1 MKNSPLITVLLAAVT
16 ASALASL
23 VLCYMCIS
31 STRELR
37 ALQNDAMQFQTKWN
51 VVQRLTADAVEYSKT
66 NPAINPI
73 LESAG
78 LKQRSTPATTTRPA
92 TR

>member
-31 STRELR
+31 SSREFR
-37 ALQNDAMQFQTKWN
+37 ALQSDAMQAQAKLN
-51 VVQRLTADAVEYSKT
+51 VVQHLIADAGEYSKS
-66 NPAINPI
+66 NPAIDPI
-73 LESAG
+73 LESIG
-78 LKQRSTPATTTRPA
+78 MKPRSTPAPA
-92 TR
+92 NHPAGR